1 MSGEIDVR
9 ETGRRDAVS
18 PPAMN
23 RRNGGLDQAGNST
36 GATQLVDDLAC
47 FGVHAGQYA
56 IIGSLAQAKT
66 SDLTSDKCDCAPKP
80 ICANRQMEQNPPPIQ
95 PEAAEILERLAA
107 LGLKQR
113 ELAAALGI
121 EENKITKVKKGERQ
135 LKAGELLKARAWA
148 DRARN
153 IYTNRPQPQAVCVR
167 M

>member
-66 SDLTSDKCDCAPKP
+66 SDLTSDKRDCAPKP
-80 ICANRQMEQNPPPIQ
+80 ICANRQMEQNPPH
-95 PEAAEILERLAA
+95 LA
-107 LGLKQR
+107 GSR
-113 ELAAALGI
+113 
-121 EENKITKVKKGERQ
+121 
-135 LKAGELLKARAWA
+135 
-148 DRARN
+148 
-153 IYTNRPQPQAVCVR
+153 
-167 M
+167 

>member
-1 MSGEIDVR
+1 M
-9 ETGRRDAVS
+9 
-18 PPAMN
+18 
-23 RRNGGLDQAGNST
+23 
-36 GATQLVDDLAC
+36 
-47 FGVHAGQYA
+47 
-56 IIGSLAQAKT
+56 
-66 SDLTSDKCDCAPKP
+66 
-80 ICANRQMEQNPPPIQ
+80 
-95 PEAAEILERLAA
+95 
-107 LGLKQR
+107 KQR